1 MTNST
6 SLEWRESKITL
17 ANNDSRTIE
26 GLAVPYERETKLAP
40 GYYETIAAD
49 AYQPDGGVGQVKLL
63 WRHGEVIGVGIAT
76 SGHDGVTIR
85 ARLSQTSAGD
95 DAYQLV
101 KDCAVDSL
109 SIGFIPLEYEETWDY
124 DDNLHVRQKLIDIKE
139 VSLVPWPAYDEAKVT
154 KVREHNQNQREET
167 SKMDNDML
175 EAEVMR
181 LRTSVN
187 ELRTTMAAPHAAAPS
202 VERRCAAEIVK
213 ALAAGDSQ
221 TLEDVNAIQARA
233 WSGTTSAADP
243 VATGPHWVADLTR
256 IYDQP
261 DALKPLFAVGDL
273 PSEGM
278 RVDHTYL
285 KTNSVTVNKQQT
297 EGDDLVLGK
306 VELQS
311 ASTPVGTYGGY
322 TSLSRQTIERASVNI
337 LQRHLEAMAVA
348 AGAASR
354 KALAAAWNKGLKDQ
368 ETSALV
374 STKAATALTWAD
386 LSALVVDAAA
396 YFAAQNLPLDG
407 LVVNKATFKALA
419 ALTAG
424 DRPLLAVGSDGSNT
438 AGGMN
443 LVGIS
448 GDLAGLKIVCDL
460 NAEATNVATVQ
471 KCVGGFYTRDAI
483 RIYESGLV
491 QLQATQVIN
500 LADNYSIYRY
510 AAYANEIQSG
520 VLPLKLG

>member
-1 MTNST
+1 MKN
-6 SLEWRESKITL
+6 LEWRESKIAL
-17 ANNDSRTIE
+17 ASDDSRTIE
-26 GLAVPYERETKLAP
+26 GLAVPYERETKLGT
-40 GYYETIAAD
+40 GYYETIARD
-49 AYQPDGGVGQVKLL
+49 AYRPDGGVGQVKLL
-63 WRHGEVIGVGIAT
+63 WRHGEVIGVGTAT
-76 SGHDGVTIR
+76 SDHDGVTIH

-109 SIGFIPLEYEETWDY
+109 SIGFIPLEYEETWDD

-154 KVREHNQNQREET
+154 KVREKTQREET
-167 SKMDNDML
+167 SKMDNETL
-175 EAEVMR
+175 QNELLR
-181 LRTSVN
+181 LRISVN
-187 ELRTTMAAPHAAAPS
+187 ELRTTVAAPQAAPT
-202 VERRCAAEIVK
+202 VDRRSAAEIIK
-213 ALAAGDSQ
+213 ALVAGDSQ

-243 VATGPHWVADLTR
+243 IATGPHWVADLTR

-285 KTNSVTVNKQQT
+285 KTNSVTVNKQSA
-297 EGDDLVLGK
+297 EGDDLTLGK

-322 TSLSRQTIERASVNI
+322 TSLSRQTIERASVNV

-354 KALAAAWNKGLKDQ
+354 KALAAAWNRGLKDQ
-368 ETSALV
+368 ESASLV

-396 YFAAQNLPLDG
+396 YFAKQNLPLDG
-407 LVVNKATFKALA
+407 LVVNMPTFKALA

-438 AGGMN
+438 AGGLN

-483 RIYESGLV
+483 RVYESQLV

-500 LADNYSIYRY
+500 LTDNYSVYRY
-510 AAYANEIQSG
+510 AAYANENQGG

>member
-6 SLEWRESKITL
+6 SLEWRESKISL
-17 ANNDSRTIE
+17 ASDDSRTIE
-26 GLAVPYERETKLAP
+26 GLAVPYERETKLGS
-40 GYYETIAAD
+40 GYYETIARD
-49 AYQPDGGVGQVKLL
+49 AYQPDGGVGHVKLL
-63 WRHGEVIGVGIAT
+63 WRHGEVIGVGTAT
-76 SGHDGVTIR
+76 SGPDGVTIH

-109 SIGFIPLEYEETWDY
+109 SIGFIPLEYEETWDD

-154 KVREHNQNQREET
+154 KVREKTQREET
-167 SKMDNDML
+167 SKMDNDTL
-175 EAEVMR
+175 QNELLR
-181 LRTSVN
+181 LRISVN
-187 ELRTTMAAPHAAAPS
+187 ELRTTVAAPQAAPS
-202 VERRCAAEIVK
+202 VDRRSAAEIVK
-213 ALAAGDSQ
+213 ALVAGDSQ
-221 TLEDVNAIQARA
+221 TLEDVNSIQARA

-285 KTNSVTVNKQQT
+285 KTNSVTVNKQAS
-297 EGDDLVLGK
+297 EGDDLTLGK

-354 KALAAAWNKGLKDQ
+354 KALAAAWAKGLKDQ
-368 ETSALV
+368 EAAGLV

-396 YFAAQNLPLDG
+396 YFAKQNLPLDG
-407 LVVNKATFKALA
+407 LVVNQPTFKALA

-424 DRPLLAVGSDGSNT
+424 DRPLLAVGNDGSNT
-438 AGGMN
+438 AGAMN

-460 NAEATNVATVQ
+460 NAEATNVANIQ
-471 KCVGGFYTRDAI
+471 KCVGGFYSRDAI

-500 LADNYSIYRY
+500 LTDNYSVYRY
-510 AAYANEIQSG
+510 AAYANEIQGG

>member
-1 MTNST
+1 MNNI
-6 SLEWRESKITL
+6 EWREYKIAL
-17 ANNDSRTIE
+17 ASDDSRTLE
-26 GLAVPYERETKLAP
+26 GLAVPYERETKLGP
-40 GYYETIAAD
+40 GYYETIALD
-49 AYQPDGGVGQVKLL
+49 AYQPDGGVGHIKLL
-63 WRHGEVIGVGIAT
+63 WRHDEVIGAGTAV
-76 SGHDGVTIR
+76 SSPDGVPIQ
-85 ARLSQTSAGD
+85 ARISQTSAGD
-95 DAYQLV
+95 DAYQLL
-101 KDCAVDSL
+101 KDGVVDSL
-109 SIGFIPLEYEETWDY
+109 SIGFISLEYEETWD
-124 DDNLHVRQKLIDIKE
+124 DDQNLHVRQKKIDIKE
-139 VSLVPWPAYDEAKVT
+139 VSLVPWPAYDDAKVT
-154 KVREHNQNQREET
+154 KVREKTQREET
-167 SKMDNDML
+167 SKMDTSTL
-175 EAEVMR
+175 ETEVMR
-181 LRTSVN
+181 LRNSLD
-187 ELRTTMAAPHAAAPS
+187 ELRTTVAAPHAAPH

-213 ALAAGDSQ
+213 ALVAGDDK
-221 TLEDVNAIQARA
+221 TLEDVNGIQARA

-243 VATGPHWVADLTR
+243 IATGPHWVADLTR

-273 PSEGM
+273 PAEGM

-285 KTNSVTVNKQQT
+285 KTNSVTVNKQAA
-297 EGDDLVLGK
+297 EGDDLTLGK

-311 ASTPVGTYGGY
+311 ASTSVGTYGGY

-354 KALAAAWNKGLKDQ
+354 KALAAAWAKGLKDQ
-368 ETSALV
+368 EAAALV

-407 LVVNKATFKALA
+407 LVVNKATFKAMA

-424 DRPLLAVGSDGSNT
+424 DRPLLAVGGDGSNT
-438 AGGMN
+438 AGAVN

-448 GDLAGLKIVCDL
+448 GDLAGLKITCDL
-460 NAEATNVATVQ
+460 NAEATNVGNVQ
-471 KCVGGFYTRDAI
+471 KCVGGFFSRDAI

-500 LADNYSIYRY
+500 LTDNYSVYRY
-510 AAYANEIQSG
+510 AAYANEIQGG

>member
-1 MTNST
+1 MKNTP
-6 SLEWRESKITL
+6 SLEWRESKISL
-17 ANNDSRTIE
+17 ASDDSRTFE
-26 GLAVPYERETKLAP
+26 GLAVPYERETELGS

-49 AYQPDGGVGQVKLL
+49 AYQPDGGVGHVKLL
-63 WRHGEVIGVGIAT
+63 WRHGEVIGVGTAT
-76 SGHDGVTIR
+76 SGPDGVTIH

-109 SIGFIPLEYEETWDY
+109 SIGFIPLEYEETWDD

-154 KVREHNQNQREET
+154 KVREKTQREET
-167 SKMDNDML
+167 SKMDNDTL
-175 EAEVMR
+175 QNELLR
-181 LRTSVN
+181 LRISVN
-187 ELRTTMAAPHAAAPS
+187 ELRTTVAAPQAAPS
-202 VERRCAAEIVK
+202 VDRRSAAEIVK
-213 ALAAGDSQ
+213 ALVTGDSQ
-221 TLEDVNAIQARA
+221 TLEDVNAVQARA

-243 VATGPHWVADLTR
+243 IATGPHWVADLTR

-273 PSEGM
+273 PAEGM

-285 KTNSVTVNKQQT
+285 KANSVTVNKQQT
-297 EGDDLVLGK
+297 EGDDLTLGK

-396 YFAAQNLPLDG
+396 YFARQNLPLDG
-407 LVVNKATFKALA
+407 LVVNQPTFKALA

-424 DRPLLAVGSDGSNT
+424 DRPLLAVGGDGSNT
-438 AGGMN
+438 AGN
-443 LVGIS
+443 VSLVGIS
-448 GDLAGLKIVCDL
+448 GNLAGLKIVCDL

-500 LADNYSIYRY
+500 LTDNYSVYRY
-510 AAYANEIQSG
+510 AAYANEIQGG

>member
-1 MTNST
+1 MNNT
-6 SLEWRESKITL
+6 SLEWREYKIAL
-17 ANNDSRTIE
+17 AENEARTIE
-26 GLAVPYERETKLAP
+26 GLAVPYERETKLGP
-40 GYYETIAAD
+40 GYYETIALD
-49 AYQPDGGVGQVKLL
+49 AYQPAGGVGQIKLL
-63 WRHGEVIGVGIAT
+63 WRHDEVIGAGTAT
-76 SGHDGVTIR
+76 SGHDGVPIQ
-85 ARLSQTSAGD
+85 ARISQTSAGD
-95 DAYQLV
+95 DAYQLL
-101 KDCAVDSL
+101 KDGVVDSL
-109 SIGFIPLEYEETWDY
+109 SIGFIPLEYEETWD
-124 DDNLHVRQKLIDIKE
+124 DDGSLHVRQKLIDVKE
-139 VSLVPWPAYDEAKVT
+139 VSLVPWPAYDDAKVT
-154 KVREHNQNQREET
+154 KVREKTQREET
-167 SKMDNDML
+167 SKMDTSTL
-175 EAEVMR
+175 ETEVMR
-181 LRTSVN
+181 LRNSLD
-187 ELRTTMAAPHAAAPS
+187 ELRTTVAAPHAAPH

-213 ALAAGDSQ
+213 ALVSGDSQ
-221 TLEDVNAIQARA
+221 TLEDVNRIQARA

-243 VATGPHWVADLTR
+243 IATGPHWVNDLTR

-273 PSEGM
+273 PAEGM

-285 KTNSVTVNKQQT
+285 KTNSVTVNKQQS

-354 KALAAAWNKGLKDQ
+354 KALAGAWAKGLKDQ
-368 ETSALV
+368 ETAALA

-424 DRPLLAVGSDGSNT
+424 DRPLLAVGNDGSNT
-438 AGGMN
+438 AGAVS

-460 NAEATNVATVQ
+460 NAETTNVGTVQ

-483 RIYESGLV
+483 RIYESQLV

-500 LADNYSIYRY
+500 LTDNYSVYRY
-510 AAYANEIQSG
+510 AAYANEIQG
-520 VLPLKLG
+520 GILPLKLG

>member
-1 MTNST
+1 MKNDAI
-6 SLEWRESKITL
+6 EWREYKISL
-17 ANNDSRTIE
+17 AENEARTIE

-40 GYYETIAAD
+40 GYYETIARD
-49 AYQPDGGVGQVKLL
+49 AYQPDGGVGQIKLL
-63 WRHGEVIGVGIAT
+63 WRHGEVIGAGTAT
-76 SGHDGVTIR
+76 SGHDGVPIQ
-85 ARLSQTSAGD
+85 ARISQTSAGD
-95 DAYQLV
+95 DAYQLL
-101 KDCAVDSL
+101 KDGVVDSL
-109 SIGFIPLEYEETWDY
+109 SIGFIPLEYEETWD
-124 DDNLHVRQKLIDIKE
+124 DDQNLHVRQKKIDIKE
-139 VSLVPWPAYDEAKVT
+139 VSLVPWPAYDDAKVT
-154 KVREHNQNQREET
+154 KVREHNQREEV
-167 SKMDNDML
+167 SAMDNDTL
-175 EAEVMR
+175 ENELAR
-181 LRTSVN
+181 LRNSVN
-187 ELRTTMAAPHAAAPS
+187 ELRTTVAAPQAAPA

-213 ALAAGDSQ
+213 ALVAGDSQ
-221 TLEDVNAIQARA
+221 TLEDVNSIQARA

-243 VATGPHWVADLTR
+243 IATGPHWVNDLTR

-273 PSEGM
+273 PAEGM

-285 KTNSVTVNKQQT
+285 KTNSVTVNKQT
-297 EGDDLVLGK
+297 AEGDDLTLGK

-368 ETSALV
+368 ETAALA
-374 STKAATALTWAD
+374 SPRTADTLTWGSLA
-386 LSALVVDAAA
+386 ALIVDAAA

-407 LVVNKATFKALA
+407 LVVNKPTFKALA

-424 DRPLLAVGSDGSNT
+424 DRPLLAVGNDGSNT
-438 AGGMN
+438 AGKVN

-460 NAEATNVATVQ
+460 NAEATNVANIQ
-471 KCVGGFYTRDAI
+471 KCVGGFYSRDAI

-500 LADNYSIYRY
+500 LTDNYSVYRY
-510 AAYANEIQSG
+510 AAYANEIQGG

>member
-1 MTNST
+1 MKNTT
-6 SLEWRESKITL
+6 SLEWRESKIAL
-17 ANNDSRTIE
+17 ASDDSRTIE
-26 GLAVPYERETKLAP
+26 GLAVPYERETKLGS
-40 GYYETIAAD
+40 GYYETIARD

-63 WRHGEVIGVGIAT
+63 WRHGEVIGIGTAT
-76 SGHDGVTIR
+76 SGPDGVTIH

-109 SIGFIPLEYEETWDY
+109 SIGFIPLEYEETWDD

-139 VSLVPWPAYDEAKVT
+139 VSLVPWPAYDDAKVT
-154 KVREHNQNQREET
+154 KVREKTQREET
-167 SKMDNDML
+167 SKMDNDTL
-175 EAEVMR
+175 QNELLR
-181 LRTSVN
+181 LRISVN
-187 ELRTTMAAPHAAAPS
+187 ELRTTVAAPQAAPS
-202 VERRCAAEIVK
+202 VDRRSAAEIVK
-213 ALAAGDSQ
+213 ALVAGDSQ
-221 TLEDVNAIQARA
+221 TLEDVNAVQARA

-243 VATGPHWVADLTR
+243 IATGPHWVNDLTR

-261 DALKPLFAVGDL
+261 DALKSLFAVGDL
-273 PSEGM
+273 PAEGM

-285 KTNSVTVNKQQT
+285 KTNSVTVNKQAS
-297 EGDDLVLGK
+297 EGDDLTLGK

-368 ETSALV
+368 ENASLV
-374 STKAATALTWAD
+374 STKAASALTWDD

-396 YFAAQNLPLDG
+396 YFAKQNLPLDG
-407 LVVNKATFKALA
+407 LVVNQPTFKALA

-424 DRPLLAVGSDGSNT
+424 DRPLLAVGNDGSNT
-438 AGGMN
+438 AGNIN

-448 GDLAGLKIVCDL
+448 GDLAGLKIICDL
-460 NAEATNVATVQ
+460 NAEATNVANIQ
-471 KCVGGFYTRDAI
+471 KCVGGFFSRDAI

-500 LADNYSIYRY
+500 LTDNYSVYRY
-510 AAYANEIQSG
+510 AAYANEIQGG

>member
-1 MTNST
+1 MKNTP
-6 SLEWRESKITL
+6 SLEWRESKIAL
-17 ANNDSRTIE
+17 ASDDSRTIE
-26 GLAVPYERETKLAP
+26 GLAVPYERETKVGS

-49 AYQPDGGVGQVKLL
+49 AYQPDGGVGHVKLL
-63 WRHGEVIGVGIAT
+63 WRHGEVIGVGTAK
-76 SGHDGVTIR
+76 SGPDGVTIH

-109 SIGFIPLEYEETWDY
+109 SIGFIPLEYEETWDD

-154 KVREHNQNQREET
+154 KVREKTQREET
-167 SKMDNDML
+167 SKMDNDTL
-175 EAEVMR
+175 QNELLR
-181 LRTSVN
+181 LRISVN
-187 ELRTTMAAPHAAAPS
+187 ELRTTVAAPQAAPS
-202 VERRCAAEIVK
+202 VDRRSAAEIVK
-213 ALAAGDSQ
+213 ALVAGDSQ
-221 TLEDVNAIQARA
+221 TLEDVNSIQARA

-285 KTNSVTVNKQQT
+285 KTNSVTVNKQAS
-297 EGDDLVLGK
+297 EGDDLTLGK

-354 KALAAAWNKGLKDQ
+354 KALAAAWAKGLKDQ
-368 ETSALV
+368 EAAGLV

-396 YFAAQNLPLDG
+396 YFAKQNLPLDG
-407 LVVNKATFKALA
+407 LVVNQPTFKALA

-424 DRPLLAVGSDGSNT
+424 DRPLLAVGNDGSNT
-438 AGGMN
+438 AGN
-443 LVGIS
+443 VSLVGIS
-448 GDLAGLKIVCDL
+448 GNLAGLKIICDL
-460 NAEATNVATVQ
+460 NAEATNVANIQ
-471 KCVGGFYTRDAI
+471 KCVGGFYSRDAI

-500 LADNYSIYRY
+500 LTDNYSVYRY
-510 AAYANEIQSG
+510 AAYANEIQG
-520 VLPLKLG
+520 GILPLKLG

>member
-1 MTNST
+1 MKNNGNG
-6 SLEWRESKITL
+6 LEWRESKISL
-17 ANNDSRTIE
+17 AENETRTIE

-63 WRHGEVIGVGIAT
+63 WRHGEVIGVGTAT
-76 SGHDGVTIR
+76 SGPDGVTIH

-109 SIGFIPLEYEETWDY
+109 SIGFIPLEYEETWD
-124 DDNLHVRQKLIDIKE
+124 DDGNLHVRQKLIDIKE

-154 KVREHNQNQREET
+154 KVRERNQREET
-167 SKMDNDML
+167 NKMDNDTL
-175 EAEVMR
+175 ENELAR
-181 LRTSVN
+181 LRNSVN
-187 ELRTTMAAPHAAAPS
+187 ELRTTVAAPQAAPT
-202 VERRCAAEIVK
+202 VDRRCAAEIVK

-221 TLEDVNAIQARA
+221 TLEDVNEIQARA

-243 VATGPHWVADLTR
+243 IATGPHWVADLTR

-261 DALKPLFAVGDL
+261 DALKSLFAVGDL
-273 PSEGM
+273 PAEGM

-285 KTNSVTVNKQQT
+285 KTNSVTVNKQSS

-354 KALAAAWNKGLKDQ
+354 KALAAAWAKGLKDQ
-368 ETSALV
+368 ETAALA

-424 DRPLLAVGSDGSNT
+424 DRPLLAVGNDGSNT
-438 AGGMN
+438 AGAVS

-460 NAEATNVATVQ
+460 NAETTNVGTVQ

-483 RIYESGLV
+483 RIYESQLV

-500 LADNYSIYRY
+500 LTDNYSVYRY
-510 AAYANEIQSG
+510 AAYANEIQG
-520 VLPLKLG
+520 GILPLKLG

>member
-1 MTNST
+1 MKNTT
-6 SLEWRESKITL
+6 SLEWRESKIAL
-17 ANNDSRTIE
+17 ASDDSRTIE
-26 GLAVPYERETKLAP
+26 GLAVPYERETKLGS
-40 GYYETIAAD
+40 GYYETIARD
-49 AYQPDGGVGQVKLL
+49 AYQPDGGVGNVKLL
-63 WRHGEVIGVGIAT
+63 WRHGEVIGAGTAT
-76 SGHDGVTIR
+76 SGPDGVTIH

-109 SIGFIPLEYEETWDY
+109 SIGFIPLEYEETWD
-124 DDNLHVRQKLIDIKE
+124 DDQNLHVRQKRIDIKE

-154 KVREHNQNQREET
+154 KVREKTQREET
-167 SKMDNDML
+167 SKMDNDTL
-175 EAEVMR
+175 QNELLR
-181 LRTSVN
+181 LRISVN
-187 ELRTTMAAPHAAAPS
+187 ELRTTVAAPQAAPS
-202 VERRCAAEIVK
+202 VDRRSAAEIVK
-213 ALAAGDSQ
+213 ALVAGDSQ
-221 TLEDVNAIQARA
+221 TLEDVNSLQARA

-273 PSEGM
+273 PAEGM

-285 KTNSVTVNKQQT
+285 KTNSVTVNKQSA
-297 EGDDLVLGK
+297 EGDDLTLGK

-322 TSLSRQTIERASVNI
+322 TSLSRQTIERASVNV

-368 ETSALV
+368 ETSAMA
-374 STKAATALTWAD
+374 SPRAADALTWG
-386 LSALVVDAAA
+386 SLVPLIVDAAA
-396 YFAAQNLPLDG
+396 YFATQNLPLDG
-407 LVVNKATFKALA
+407 LVVNKPTFKALA

-438 AGGMN
+438 AGNIN

-448 GDLAGLKIVCDL
+448 GDLAGLKIICDL
-460 NAEATNVATVQ
+460 NAEATNVANIQ
-471 KCVGGFYTRDAI
+471 KCVGGFFSRDAI

-500 LADNYSIYRY
+500 LTDNYSVYRY
-510 AAYANEIQSG
+510 AAYANEIQG
-520 VLPLKLG
+520 GILPLKLG

>member
-1 MTNST
+1 MKNNGNG
-6 SLEWRESKITL
+6 LEWRESKISL
-17 ANNDSRTIE
+17 AENEARTIE

-63 WRHGEVIGVGIAT
+63 WRHGEVIGVGTAT
-76 SGHDGVTIR
+76 SGPDGVTIH

-109 SIGFIPLEYEETWDY
+109 SIGFIPLEYEETWD
-124 DDNLHVRQKLIDIKE
+124 DDDSLHVRQKLIDIKE
-139 VSLVPWPAYDEAKVT
+139 VSLVPWPAYDDAKVT
-154 KVREHNQNQREET
+154 KVREQTKREET
-167 SKMDNDML
+167 SKMDNDTL

-202 VERRCAAEIVK
+202 ERRRAAEIVK
-213 ALAAGDSQ
+213 ALVAGDSQ

-243 VATGPHWVADLTR
+243 IATGPHWVADLTR

-368 ETSALV
+368 ENASLV
-374 STKAATALTWAD
+374 STKAASALTWAD

-396 YFAAQNLPLDG
+396 YFAKQNLPLDG
-407 LVVNKATFKALA
+407 LVVNQPTFKALA

-424 DRPLLAVGSDGSNT
+424 DRPLLAVGNDGSNT
-438 AGGMN
+438 AGAMN

-483 RIYESGLV
+483 RVYESQLV

-500 LADNYSIYRY
+500 LTDNYSVYRY
-510 AAYANEIQSG
+510 AAYANEIQGG

>member
-1 MTNST
+1 MKNAT
-6 SLEWRESKITL
+6 SLEWREYKIALAENETRTL
-17 ANNDSRTIE
+17 E

-40 GYYETIAAD
+40 GYYETIARD
-49 AYQPDGGVGQVKLL
+49 AYQPDGGVGSIKLL
-63 WRHGEVIGVGIAT
+63 WRHGEVIGAGTAV
-76 SGHDGVTIR
+76 SGPDGVPIQ
-85 ARLSQTSAGD
+85 ARISQTSAGD
-95 DAYQLV
+95 DAYQLL
-101 KDCAVDSL
+101 KDGVVDSL
-109 SIGFIPLEYEETWDY
+109 SIGFIPLEYEETWD
-124 DDNLHVRQKLIDIKE
+124 DDQNLHVRQKKIDIKE
-139 VSLVPWPAYDEAKVT
+139 VSLVPWPAYDDAKVT
-154 KVREHNQNQREET
+154 KVREHKQNQREET
-167 SKMDNDML
+167 SKMDTGTL
-175 EAEVMR
+175 ETEVMR
-181 LRTSVN
+181 LRNSLD
-187 ELRTTMAAPHAAAPS
+187 ELRTTMAAPQAAPT

-213 ALAAGDSQ
+213 ALVSGDSQ

-261 DALKPLFAVGDL
+261 DALKSLFAVGDL

-285 KTNSVTVNKQQT
+285 KTNSVTVNKQAS
-297 EGDDLVLGK
+297 EGDDLTLGK

-354 KALAAAWNKGLKDQ
+354 KALAAAWAKGLKDQ
-368 ETSALV
+368 EAAGLV
-374 STKAATALTWAD
+374 STKATTALTWAD

-396 YFAAQNLPLDG
+396 YFAKQNLPLDG
-407 LVVNKATFKALA
+407 LVVNQPTFKALA

-424 DRPLLAVGSDGSNT
+424 DRPLLAVGNDGSNT
-438 AGGMN
+438 AGN
-443 LVGIS
+443 VSLVGIS
-448 GDLAGLKIVCDL
+448 GNLAGLKIVCDL
-460 NAEATNVATVQ
+460 NAEATNVANIQ
-471 KCVGGFYTRDAI
+471 KCVGGFYSRDAI

-500 LADNYSIYRY
+500 LTDNYSVYRY
-510 AAYANEIQSG
+510 AAYANEIQG
-520 VLPLKLG
+520 GILPLKLG

>member
-1 MTNST
+1 MKNTP
-6 SLEWRESKITL
+6 SLEWRESKIAL
-17 ANNDSRTIE
+17 ASDDSRTIE

-49 AYQPDGGVGQVKLL
+49 AYQPNGGVGQIKLL
-63 WRHGEVIGVGIAT
+63 WRHGEVIGVGTAT
-76 SGHDGVTIR
+76 SGPDGVTIH

-109 SIGFIPLEYEETWDY
+109 SIGFIPLEYEETWDD

-139 VSLVPWPAYDEAKVT
+139 VSLVPWPAYDDAKVT
-154 KVREHNQNQREET
+154 KVREKTQREET
-167 SKMDNDML
+167 SKMDTSTL
-175 EAEVMR
+175 ETEVMR
-181 LRTSVN
+181 LRNSLN
-187 ELRTTMAAPHAAAPS
+187 ELRTTMAAPQAAPH

-213 ALAAGDSQ
+213 ALVSGDSQ

-243 VATGPHWVADLTR
+243 VATGPHWVNDLTR

-285 KTNSVTVNKQQT
+285 KTNSVTVNKQSA
-297 EGDDLVLGK
+297 EGDDLTLGK

-368 ETSALV
+368 ETSAMA
-374 STKAATALTWAD
+374 SPRAADALTWG
-386 LSALVVDAAA
+386 SLVPLIVDAAA
-396 YFAAQNLPLDG
+396 YFATQNLPLDG
-407 LVVNKATFKALA
+407 LVVNKPTFKALA

-438 AGGMN
+438 AGNIN

-448 GDLAGLKIVCDL
+448 GDLAGLKIICDL
-460 NAEATNVATVQ
+460 NAEATNVANIQ
-471 KCVGGFYTRDAI
+471 KCVGGFFSRDAI

-500 LADNYSIYRY
+500 LTDNYSVYRY
-510 AAYANEIQSG
+510 AAYANEIQGG

>member
-63 WRHGEVIGVGIAT
+63 WRHGEVIGVGTAT
-76 SGHDGVTIR
+76 SGPDGVTIH

-109 SIGFIPLEYEETWDY
+109 SIGFIPLEYEETWD
-124 DDNLHVRQKLIDIKE
+124 DDQNLHVRQKLIDIKE
-139 VSLVPWPAYDEAKVT
+139 VSLVPWPAYDDAKVT
-154 KVREHNQNQREET
+154 KVREHNQEREEAN
-167 SKMDNDML
+167 KMDTSTL
-175 EAEVMR
+175 ETEVMR
-181 LRTSVN
+181 LRNSLD
-187 ELRTTMAAPHAAAPS
+187 ELRTTVAAPHAAPH

-213 ALAAGDSQ
+213 ALVAGDDK
-221 TLEDVNAIQARA
+221 TLEDVNGIQARA

-243 VATGPHWVADLTR
+243 IATGPHWVADLTR

-273 PSEGM
+273 PAEGM

-285 KTNSVTVNKQQT
+285 KTNSVTVNKQAA
-297 EGDDLVLGK
+297 EGDDLTLGK

-368 ETSALV
+368 ENASLV

-438 AGGMN
+438 AGAVN

-460 NAEATNVATVQ
+460 NAESVNVGNVQ

-483 RIYESGLV
+483 RVYESQLV

-500 LADNYSIYRY
+500 LTDNYGVYRY
-510 AAYANEIQSG
+510 AAYANEIQGG

>member
-1 MTNST
+1 MKNNGNG
-6 SLEWRESKITL
+6 LEWRESKISL
-17 ANNDSRTIE
+17 AENEARTIE
-26 GLAVPYERETKLAP
+26 GLAVPYERETKLGS
-40 GYYETIAAD
+40 GYYEIIAAD

-63 WRHGEVIGVGIAT
+63 WRHGEVIGVGTAT
-76 SGHDGVTIR
+76 SGPDGVTIH
-85 ARLSQTSAGD
+85 ARLSRTSAGD

-109 SIGFIPLEYEETWDY
+109 SIGFIPLEYEETWDD

-139 VSLVPWPAYDEAKVT
+139 VSLVPWPAYDDAKVT
-154 KVREHNQNQREET
+154 KVREKTQREET
-167 SKMDNDML
+167 SKMDNDTL

-187 ELRTTMAAPHAAAPS
+187 ELRTTMAAPHAAPH

-213 ALAAGDSQ
+213 ALVAGDSQ

-243 VATGPHWVADLTR
+243 IATGPYWVNDLTR

-285 KTNSVTVNKQQT
+285 KTNSVTVNKQSA
-297 EGDDLVLGK
+297 EGDDLTLGK

-322 TSLSRQTIERASVNI
+322 TSLSRQTIERASVSI

-368 ETSALV
+368 EAASLV
-374 STKAATALTWAD
+374 STKAASALTWAD

-396 YFAAQNLPLDG
+396 YFAAQNSPLDG

-500 LADNYSIYRY
+500 LTDNYSIYRY
-510 AAYANEIQSG
+510 AAYANEIQG
-520 VLPLKLG
+520 GILPLKLG

>member
-63 WRHGEVIGVGIAT
+63 WRHGEVIGVGTAT
-76 SGHDGVTIR
+76 SGPDGVTIH

-109 SIGFIPLEYEETWDY
+109 SIGFIPLEYEETWDD

-167 SKMDNDML
+167 SKMDNYTL

-187 ELRTTMAAPHAAAPS
+187 ELRTTMAAPQAAPH

-213 ALAAGDSQ
+213 ALVAGDSQ

-243 VATGPHWVADLTR
+243 VATGPHWVNDLTR

-273 PSEGM
+273 PAEGM

-285 KTNSVTVNKQQT
+285 KTNSITVNKQSA
-297 EGDDLVLGK
+297 EGDDLTLGK

-322 TSLSRQTIERASVNI
+322 TSLSRQTIERASVNV

-368 ETSALV
+368 ETSAMA
-374 STKAATALTWAD
+374 SPRAADALTWG
-386 LSALVVDAAA
+386 SLVPLIVDAAA
-396 YFAAQNLPLDG
+396 YFATQNLPLDG
-407 LVVNKATFKALA
+407 LVVNKPTFKALA

-438 AGGMN
+438 AGNIN

-448 GDLAGLKIVCDL
+448 GDLAGLKIICDL
-460 NAEATNVATVQ
+460 NAEATNVANIQ
-471 KCVGGFYTRDAI
+471 KCVGGFFSRDAI

-500 LADNYSIYRY
+500 LTDNYSVYRY
-510 AAYANEIQSG
+510 AAYANEIQG
-520 VLPLKLG
+520 GILPLKLG

>member
-1 MTNST
+1 MKNNP
-6 SLEWRESKITL
+6 SLEWRESKIAL
-17 ANNDSRTIE
+17 ASNDSRTFE
-26 GLAVPYERETKLAP
+26 GLAVPYERETKLGS

-49 AYQPDGGVGQVKLL
+49 AYQPDGGVGQIKLL

-76 SGHDGVTIR
+76 SGPDGVTIR
-85 ARLSQTSAGD
+85 ARLSRTSAGD

-109 SIGFIPLEYEETWDY
+109 SIGFIPLEYEETWDN
-124 DDNLHVRQKLIDIKE
+124 DNNLHVRQKRIDIKE
-139 VSLVPWPAYDEAKVT
+139 VSLVPWPAYDDAKVT
-154 KVREHNQNQREET
+154 KVREQTQKKEANNV
-167 SKMDNDML
+167 DNDTL
-175 EAEVMR
+175 ENELAR
-181 LRTSVN
+181 LRNSVN
-187 ELRTTMAAPHAAAPS
+187 ELRTTMAAPQAAPH

-213 ALAAGDSQ
+213 ALVAGDSK
-221 TLEDVNAIQARA
+221 TLEDVNQIQARA

-243 VATGPHWVADLTR
+243 VATGPHWVNDLTR

-273 PSEGM
+273 PAEGM

-285 KTNSVTVNKQQT
+285 KTNSVTVNKQAS
-297 EGDDLVLGK
+297 EGDDLTLGK

-354 KALAAAWNKGLKDQ
+354 KALAAAWAKGLKDQ
-368 ETSALV
+368 EAASLV
-374 STKAATALTWAD
+374 STKVASALTWAD

-396 YFAAQNLPLDG
+396 YFAKQNLPLDG
-407 LVVNKATFKALA
+407 LVVNQPTFKALA

-424 DRPLLAVGSDGSNT
+424 DRPLLAVGNDGSNT

-460 NAEATNVATVQ
+460 NAEATNVANIQ
-471 KCVGGFYTRDAI
+471 KCIGGFYTRDAI
-483 RIYESGLV
+483 RVYESQLV

-500 LADNYSIYRY
+500 LTDNYSIYRY
-510 AAYANEIQSG
+510 GAYANEIQG
-520 VLPLKLG
+520 GILPLKLG

>member
-6 SLEWRESKITL
+6 SLEWRESKIGL
-17 ANNDSRTIE
+17 ASDDSRTVE

-40 GYYETIAAD
+40 GYYETIARD
-49 AYQPDGGVGQVKLL
+49 AYQPDGGVGSIKLL
-63 WRHGEVIGVGIAT
+63 WRHGEVIGAGTAT
-76 SGHDGVTIR
+76 SGPDGVPIQ
-85 ARLSQTSAGD
+85 ARISQTSAGD
-95 DAYQLV
+95 DAYQLL
-101 KDCAVDSL
+101 KDGVVDSL
-109 SIGFIPLEYEETWDY
+109 SIGFIPLEYEETWD
-124 DDNLHVRQKLIDIKE
+124 DDGNLHVLQKRIDIRE
-139 VSLVPWPAYDEAKVT
+139 VSLVPWPAYDDAKIT
-154 KVREHNQNQREET
+154 KVREHNQREEAN
-167 SKMDNDML
+167 KMDNDTL
-175 EAEVMR
+175 ENELAR

-187 ELRTTMAAPHAAAPS
+187 ELRTIVAAPQAAPT
-202 VERRCAAEIVK
+202 VDRRCAAEIVK
-213 ALAAGDSQ
+213 ALVAGDGK
-221 TLEDVNAIQARA
+221 TLEDVNGIQARA
-233 WSGTTSAADP
+233 WTGTTTAADP
-243 VATGPHWVADLTR
+243 VATAPKWVADLTR

-273 PSEGM
+273 PAEGM

-285 KTNSVTVNKQQT
+285 KLNSITVNKQVN

-322 TSLSRQTIERASVNI
+322 TSLSRQTIERASINV
-337 LQRHLEAMAVA
+337 LQRHLEAMAVG

-368 ETSALV
+368 EAASLV
-374 STKAATALTWAD
+374 STKAAAALTWAD

-396 YFAAQNLPLDG
+396 YFARQNLPLDG
-407 LVVNKATFKALA
+407 LVLNMPAFKALA
-419 ALTAG
+419 AITAG
-424 DRPLLAVGSDGSNT
+424 DRPLLAVGKDGSNT
-438 AGGMN
+438 AGNMS

-460 NAEATNVATVQ
+460 NAEVTNVANIQ
-471 KCVGGFYTRDAI
+471 KCVGGFYSRDAI

-491 QLQATQVIN
+491 QLQETRAIN
-500 LADNYSIYRY
+500 LTDNYSVYRY
-510 AAYANEIQSG
+510 GAYANEIQGG

>member
-1 MTNST
+1 
-6 SLEWRESKITL
+6 
-17 ANNDSRTIE
+17 
-26 GLAVPYERETKLAP
+26 
-40 GYYETIAAD
+40 
-49 AYQPDGGVGQVKLL
+49 
-63 WRHGEVIGVGIAT
+63 
-76 SGHDGVTIR
+76 
-85 ARLSQTSAGD
+85 
-95 DAYQLV
+95 
-101 KDCAVDSL
+101 
-109 SIGFIPLEYEETWDY
+109 
-124 DDNLHVRQKLIDIKE
+124 
-139 VSLVPWPAYDEAKVT
+139 
-154 KVREHNQNQREET
+154 
-167 SKMDNDML
+167 MDNDTL

-187 ELRTTMAAPHAAAPS
+187 ELRTTLAAPHAAAPS

-213 ALAAGDSQ
+213 ALVAGDSQ
-221 TLEDVNAIQARA
+221 TLEDVNSIQARA

-243 VATGPHWVADLTR
+243 IATGSHWVADLTR

-285 KTNSVTVNKQQT
+285 KTNSVTVNKQSA
-297 EGDDLVLGK
+297 EGDDLTLGK

-354 KALAAAWNKGLKDQ
+354 KALAAAWAKGLKDQ
-368 ETSALV
+368 EAASLV
-374 STKAATALTWAD
+374 STKAASALTWAD

-396 YFAAQNLPLDG
+396 YFAKQNLPLDG
-407 LVVNKATFKALA
+407 LVVNQPTFKALA

-438 AGGMN
+438 VGGMN

-500 LADNYSIYRY
+500 LTDNYSIYRY
-510 AAYANEIQSG
+510 AAYANEIQGG

>member
-1 MTNST
+1 MKNTP
-6 SLEWRESKITL
+6 SLEWREYKISL
-17 ANNDSRTIE
+17 AENEARTIE

-40 GYYETIAAD
+40 GYYETIARD
-49 AYQPDGGVGQVKLL
+49 AYQPDGGVGSIKLL
-63 WRHGEVIGVGIAT
+63 WRHGEVIGAGTAV
-76 SGHDGVTIR
+76 SSPDGVPIQ
-85 ARLSQTSAGD
+85 ARISQTSAGD
-95 DAYQLV
+95 DAYQLL
-101 KDCAVDSL
+101 KDGVVDSL
-109 SIGFIPLEYEETWDY
+109 SIGFISLEYEETWD
-124 DDNLHVRQKLIDIKE
+124 DDQNLHVRQKKIDIKE
-139 VSLVPWPAYDEAKVT
+139 VSLVPWPAYDDAKVT
-154 KVREHNQNQREET
+154 KVREKTQREET
-167 SKMDNDML
+167 SKMDTSTL
-175 EAEVMR
+175 ETEVMR
-181 LRTSVN
+181 LRNSLD
-187 ELRTTMAAPHAAAPS
+187 EMRTTVAAPHAAPH

-213 ALAAGDSQ
+213 ALVAGDDK
-221 TLEDVNAIQARA
+221 TLEDVNGIQARA

-243 VATGPHWVADLTR
+243 IATGPHWVADLTR

-273 PSEGM
+273 PAEGM

-285 KTNSVTVNKQQT
+285 KTNSVTVNKQAA
-297 EGDDLVLGK
+297 EGDDLTLGK

-354 KALAAAWNKGLKDQ
+354 KALAAAWAKGLKDQ
-368 ETSALV
+368 EAAALV
-374 STKAATALTWAD
+374 STKAATALTWPD

-407 LVVNKATFKALA
+407 LVVNKATFKAMA

-424 DRPLLAVGSDGSNT
+424 DRPLLAVGDDGSNT

-448 GDLAGLKIVCDL
+448 GDLAGLKITCDL
-460 NAEATNVATVQ
+460 NAEATNVGNVQ
-471 KCVGGFYTRDAI
+471 KCVGGFFSRDAI

-500 LADNYSIYRY
+500 LTDNYSVYRY
-510 AAYANEIQSG
+510 GAYANEIQG
-520 VLPLKLG
+520 GILPLKLG

>member
-63 WRHGEVIGVGIAT
+63 WRHGEVIGVGTAT
-76 SGHDGVTIR
+76 SGPDGVTIH

-109 SIGFIPLEYEETWDY
+109 SIGFIPLEYEETWD

-167 SKMDNDML
+167 SKMDNDTL

-187 ELRTTMAAPHAAAPS
+187 ELRTTMAAPQAAPH

-213 ALAAGDSQ
+213 ALVAGDSQ

-243 VATGPHWVADLTR
+243 VATGPHWVNDLTR

-261 DALKPLFAVGDL
+261 DALRPLFAVGDL
-273 PSEGM
+273 PAEGM

-285 KTNSVTVNKQQT
+285 KTNSVTVNKQSA
-297 EGDDLVLGK
+297 EGDDLTLGK

-322 TSLSRQTIERASVNI
+322 TSLSRQAIERASVNV

-368 ETSALV
+368 ETSAMA
-374 STKAATALTWAD
+374 SPRAADALTWG
-386 LSALVVDAAA
+386 SLVPLIVDAAA
-396 YFAAQNLPLDG
+396 YFATQNLPLDG
-407 LVVNKATFKALA
+407 LVVNKPTFKALA

-438 AGGMN
+438 AGNIN

-448 GDLAGLKIVCDL
+448 GDLAGLKIICDL
-460 NAEATNVATVQ
+460 NAEATNVANIQ

-500 LADNYSIYRY
+500 LTDNYSVYRY
-510 AAYANEIQSG
+510 AAYANEIQGG

>member
-1 MTNST
+1 MKNNGNG
-6 SLEWRESKITL
+6 LEWRESKISL
-17 ANNDSRTIE
+17 AETEARTIE
-26 GLAVPYERETKLAP
+26 GLAVPYERETKLGS

-49 AYQPDGGVGQVKLL
+49 AYQPDGGVGQIKLL
-63 WRHGEVIGVGIAT
+63 WRHGEVIGVGNAT
-76 SGHDGVTIR
+76 SGPDGVTIH

-109 SIGFIPLEYEETWDY
+109 SIGFIPLEYEETWD
-124 DDNLHVRQKLIDIKE
+124 DDGNLHVRQKLIDIKE

-167 SKMDNDML
+167 NKMDNDTL
-175 EAEVMR
+175 ENDVMR
-181 LRTSVN
+181 LRYSLN
-187 ELRTTMAAPHAAAPS
+187 ELRTTMATPQAAPA
-202 VERRCAAEIVK
+202 VDRRSAAEIVK
-213 ALAAGDSQ
+213 ALVAGDAK
-221 TLEDVNAIQARA
+221 TLEDVNSIQARA

-243 VATGPHWVADLTR
+243 IATGPHWVNDLTR

-285 KTNSVTVNKQQT
+285 KTNSVTVNKQAA
-297 EGDDLVLGK
+297 EGDDLTLGK

-311 ASTPVGTYGGY
+311 ASTQVGTYGGY

-368 ETSALV
+368 ETAALA
-374 STKAATALTWAD
+374 SPRTADTLTWGS
-386 LSALVVDAAA
+386 LSALIVDAAA
-396 YFAAQNLPLDG
+396 YFASQNLPLDG
-407 LVVNKATFKALA
+407 LVVNKPTFKALA

-424 DRPLLAVGSDGSNT
+424 DRPLLAVGHDGSNT
-438 AGGMN
+438 AGAMN

-460 NAEATNVATVQ
+460 NAEATNVANIQ

-483 RIYESGLV
+483 RVYESQLV
-491 QLQATQVIN
+491 QLQATKVIN
-500 LADNYSIYRY
+500 LTDNYSVYRY
-510 AAYANEIQSG
+510 AVYANEIQGG

>member
-6 SLEWRESKITL
+6 SLEWRESKISL
-17 ANNDSRTIE
+17 ASDDSRTIE
-26 GLAVPYERETKLAP
+26 GLAVPYERETKLGS
-40 GYYETIAAD
+40 GYYETIARD
-49 AYQPDGGVGQVKLL
+49 AYQPAGGVGHVKLL
-63 WRHGEVIGVGIAT
+63 WRHGEVIGVGTAT
-76 SGHDGVTIR
+76 SGPDGVTIH

-109 SIGFIPLEYEETWDY
+109 SIGFIPLEYEETWDD

-154 KVREHNQNQREET
+154 KVREKTQQEKT
-167 SKMDNDML
+167 SKMDNDTL
-175 EAEVMR
+175 QNELLR
-181 LRTSVN
+181 LRISVN
-187 ELRTTMAAPHAAAPS
+187 ELRTTVAAPQAAPS
-202 VERRCAAEIVK
+202 VDRRSAAEIVK
-213 ALAAGDSQ
+213 ALVAGDSQ
-221 TLEDVNAIQARA
+221 TLEDVNSIQARA

-285 KTNSVTVNKQQT
+285 KTNSVTVNKQAS
-297 EGDDLVLGK
+297 EGDDLTLGK

-354 KALAAAWNKGLKDQ
+354 KAVAAAWNKGLKDQ

-460 NAEATNVATVQ
+460 NAESTNVATVQ

-500 LADNYSIYRY
+500 LTDNYSIYRY
-510 AAYANEIQSG
+510 ATYANEIQGG

>member
-1 MTNST
+1 MKN
-6 SLEWRESKITL
+6 LEWREYKIALAENDARTL
-17 ANNDSRTIE
+17 E

-40 GYYETIAAD
+40 GYYETIARD
-49 AYQPDGGVGQVKLL
+49 AYQPDGGVGSIKLL
-63 WRHGEVIGVGIAT
+63 WRHGEVIGAGTAT
-76 SGHDGVTIR
+76 SGHDGVPIQ
-85 ARLSQTSAGD
+85 AKISQTSAGD
-95 DAYQLV
+95 DAYQLL
-101 KDCAVDSL
+101 KDGVVDSL
-109 SIGFIPLEYEETWDY
+109 SIGFIPLEYEETWD
-124 DDNLHVRQKLIDIKE
+124 DDQNLHVRQKKIDIKE
-139 VSLVPWPAYDEAKVT
+139 VSLVPWPAYDDAKVT
-154 KVREHNQNQREET
+154 KVREKTKTKQREET
-167 SKMDNDML
+167 NKMDTTTL
-175 EAEVMR
+175 ENELVH
-181 LRTSVN
+181 LRSAVN
-187 ELRTTMAAPHAAAPS
+187 ELRTTVAAPQAAPT
-202 VERRCAAEIVK
+202 VDRRCAAEIVK
-213 ALAAGDSQ
+213 SLVAGDSH
-221 TLEDVNAIQARA
+221 TIEDVNAIQARA
-233 WSGTTSAADP
+233 WSGTTSVADP
-243 VATGPHWVADLTR
+243 VATGPHWVNDLTR

-273 PSEGM
+273 PAEGM

-285 KTNSVTVNKQQT
+285 KTNSVTVNKQVN
-297 EGDDLVLGK
+297 EGDDLTLGK

-368 ETSALV
+368 EAAALV
-374 STKAATALTWAD
+374 STKVANALTWAD

-407 LVVNKATFKALA
+407 LVVNKVTFKALA

-424 DRPLLAVGSDGSNT
+424 DRPLLAVGNDGSNT
-438 AGGMN
+438 AGGLN

-483 RIYESGLV
+483 RVYESQLV

-500 LADNYSIYRY
+500 LTDNYSVYRY
-510 AAYANEIQSG
+510 AAYANEIQGG

>member
-1 MTNST
+1 MKNDAI
-6 SLEWRESKITL
+6 EWREYKISL
-17 ANNDSRTIE
+17 AENEARTIE

-40 GYYETIAAD
+40 GYYETIAD
-49 AYQPDGGVGQVKLL
+49 GAYQPDGGVGQIKLL
-63 WRHGEVIGVGIAT
+63 WRHDEVIGAGTAT
-76 SGHDGVTIR
+76 SSAKGVPIQ
-85 ARLSQTSAGD
+85 ARISQTSAGD
-95 DAYQLV
+95 DAYQLL
-101 KDCAVDSL
+101 KDGVVDRL
-109 SIGFIPLEYEETWDY
+109 SIGFIPLEYEETWD
-124 DDNLHVRQKLIDIKE
+124 DDGNLHVRQKLIDIKE

-154 KVREHNQNQREET
+154 KVREHNQREEI
-167 SKMDNDML
+167 SKMDNDTL

-213 ALAAGDSQ
+213 ALVAGDSQ

-243 VATGPHWVADLTR
+243 IATGPHWVADLTR

-354 KALAAAWNKGLKDQ
+354 KALAAAWAKGLKDQ

-407 LVVNKATFKALA
+407 LVVNKTTFKALA

-500 LADNYSIYRY
+500 LTDNYSIYRY
-510 AAYANEIQSG
+510 AAYANEIQGG

>member
-1 MTNST
+1 MKNTP
-6 SLEWRESKITL
+6 SLEWRESKIAL
-17 ANNDSRTIE
+17 ASDDSRTIE
-26 GLAVPYERETKLAP
+26 GLAVPYERETKLGS

-49 AYQPDGGVGQVKLL
+49 AYQPDGGVGQIKLL
-63 WRHGEVIGVGIAT
+63 WRHGEVIGVGNAT
-76 SGHDGVTIR
+76 SGPDGVTIH

-109 SIGFIPLEYEETWDY
+109 SIGFIPLEYEETWD
-124 DDNLHVRQKLIDIKE
+124 DDGNLHVRQKLIDIKE

-167 SKMDNDML
+167 SKMDNDTL
-175 EAEVMR
+175 ENDVMR
-181 LRTSVN
+181 LRYSLN
-187 ELRTTMAAPHAAAPS
+187 ELRTTMATPQAAPI
-202 VERRCAAEIVK
+202 VDRRSAAEIVK
-213 ALAAGDSQ
+213 ALVAGDAK
-221 TLEDVNAIQARA
+221 TLEDVNSIQARA

-243 VATGPHWVADLTR
+243 IATGPHWVNDLTR

-273 PSEGM
+273 PAEGM
-278 RVDHTYL
+278 RIDHTYL
-285 KTNSVTVNKQQT
+285 KTNSVTVNKQSA
-297 EGDDLVLGK
+297 EGDDLTLGK

-354 KALAAAWNKGLKDQ
+354 KALAAAWAKGLKDQ
-368 ETSALV
+368 EAASLV
-374 STKAATALTWAD
+374 STKAPAALTWAD

-396 YFAAQNLPLDG
+396 YFAKQNLPLDG
-407 LVVNKATFKALA
+407 LVVNMPTFKALA

-424 DRPLLAVGSDGSNT
+424 ERPLLAVGGDGSNT
-438 AGGMN
+438 AGGLN

-460 NAEATNVATVQ
+460 NAEATNVANIQ
-471 KCVGGFYTRDAI
+471 KCIGGFYTRDAI
-483 RIYESGLV
+483 RVYESQLV

-500 LADNYSIYRY
+500 LTDNYGVYRY
-510 AAYANEIQSG
+510 GAYANEIQG
-520 VLPLKLG
+520 GILPLKLG

>member
-49 AYQPDGGVGQVKLL
+49 AYQPGGGVGQVKLL
-63 WRHGEVIGVGIAT
+63 WRHGEVIGVGTAT
-76 SGHDGVTIR
+76 SGPDGVTIH

-109 SIGFIPLEYEETWDY
+109 SIGFIPLEYEETWDD

-139 VSLVPWPAYDEAKVT
+139 VSLVPWPAYDDAKVT
-154 KVREHNQNQREET
+154 KVREHNQQREET
-167 SKMDNDML
+167 SKMGNDTL
-175 EAEVMR
+175 ETEVMR

-187 ELRTTMAAPHAAAPS
+187 ELRTTMAAPQAAPA

-213 ALAAGDSQ
+213 DLVSGDSQ

-233 WSGTTSAADP
+233 WSGTTSNADP
-243 VATGPHWVADLTR
+243 VATGPHWVNDLTR
-256 IYDQP
+256 IFDQP

-273 PSEGM
+273 PAEGM

-285 KTNSVTVNKQQT
+285 KTNSVTVNKQSA
-297 EGDDLVLGK
+297 EGDDLTLGK

-354 KALAAAWNKGLKDQ
+354 KALATAWNKGLKDQ
-368 ETSALV
+368 ENASLV

-407 LVVNKATFKALA
+407 LVVNKVTFKALA

-438 AGGMN
+438 AGNVN

-460 NAEATNVATVQ
+460 NAEATNVATIQ

-483 RIYESGLV
+483 RVYESQLV

-500 LADNYSIYRY
+500 LTDNYSVYRY
-510 AAYANEIQSG
+510 AAYANEIQG
-520 VLPLKLG
+520 GILPLKLG

>member
-1 MTNST
+1 MNTT
-6 SLEWRESKITL
+6 SLEWREYKISL
-17 ANNDSRTIE
+17 AESESRTIE
-26 GLAVPYERETKLAP
+26 GLAVPYERETKLGP

-49 AYQPDGGVGQVKLL
+49 AYQPDGGVGQIKLL
-63 WRHGEVIGVGIAT
+63 WRHDEVIGAGTAT
-76 SGHDGVTIR
+76 SSPDGVPIQ
-85 ARLSQTSAGD
+85 ARISQTSAGD
-95 DAYQLV
+95 DAYQLL
-101 KDCAVDSL
+101 KDGVVDSL
-109 SIGFIPLEYEETWDY
+109 SIGFIPLEYEETWDE
-124 DDNLHVRQKLIDIKE
+124 DHSLHVRQKLIDIKE
-139 VSLVPWPAYDEAKVT
+139 VSLVPWPAYDDAKVT
-154 KVREHNQNQREET
+154 KVREQTKREET
-167 SKMDNDML
+167 SKMDTTTL
-175 EAEVMR
+175 ENELAH
-181 LRTSVN
+181 LRTSLN
-187 ELRTTMAAPHAAAPS
+187 ELRTTVAAPQAAPT
-202 VERRCAAEIVK
+202 VDRRCAAEIVK
-213 ALAAGDSQ
+213 ALVAGDSH
-221 TLEDVNAIQARA
+221 TLEDVNQIQARA

-243 VATGPHWVADLTR
+243 VATSPHWVNDLTR
-256 IYDQP
+256 IFDQP
-261 DALKPLFAVGDL
+261 DALKPLFAVGTL

-285 KTNSVTVNKQQT
+285 KTNSVTVNKQT
-297 EGDDLVLGK
+297 SEGDDLTLGK

-322 TSLSRQTIERASVNI
+322 TSLSRQTIERANVNI

-374 STKAATALTWAD
+374 STKAPAALTWAD

-438 AGGMN
+438 AGNMS

-460 NAEATNVATVQ
+460 NAEATNVANIQ

-483 RIYESGLV
+483 RVYESQLV

-500 LADNYSIYRY
+500 LTDNYSVYRY
-510 AAYANEIQSG
+510 AAYANEIQGG

>member
-1 MTNST
+1 MKNTP
-6 SLEWRESKITL
+6 SLEWRESKIAL
-17 ANNDSRTIE
+17 ASDDSRTIE
-26 GLAVPYERETKLAP
+26 GLAVPYERETKLGS

-49 AYQPDGGVGQVKLL
+49 AYQPDGGVGHVKLL
-63 WRHGEVIGVGIAT
+63 WRHGEVIGVGTAT
-76 SGHDGVTIR
+76 SGPDGVTIH

-109 SIGFIPLEYEETWDY
+109 SIGFMPLEYEETWDD

-139 VSLVPWPAYDEAKVT
+139 VSLVPWPAYDDAKVT
-154 KVREHNQNQREET
+154 KVREQTQQREENR
-167 SKMDNDML
+167 KMDINAL
-175 EAEVMR
+175 ETEVMR
-181 LRTSVN
+181 LRTSLN
-187 ELRTTMAAPHAAAPS
+187 ELRTTMATTQAAPT
-202 VERRCAAEIVK
+202 VDRRSAAEIVK
-213 ALAAGDSQ
+213 ALVAGDSR
-221 TLEDVNAIQARA
+221 TLEDVNSIQARA

-243 VATGPHWVADLTR
+243 VATAPHWVADLTR

-285 KTNSVTVNKQQT
+285 KLNSITVNKQVN

-306 VELQS
+306 VELQN

-322 TSLSRQTIERASVNI
+322 TSLSRQTIERASVNV
-337 LQRHLEAMAVA
+337 LQRHLEAMAVG

-368 ETSALV
+368 EAASLV
-374 STKAATALTWAD
+374 STKAASALTWAD

-396 YFAAQNLPLDG
+396 YFAKQNLPLDG
-407 LVVNKATFKALA
+407 LVVNMPTFKALA

-460 NAEATNVATVQ
+460 NAEVTNVANIQ
-471 KCVGGFYTRDAI
+471 KCIGGFYSRDAI

-491 QLQATQVIN
+491 QLQETRAIN
-500 LADNYSIYRY
+500 LTDNYSVYRY
-510 AAYANEIQSG
+510 AAYANEIQGG

>member
-1 MTNST
+1 MKN
-6 SLEWRESKITL
+6 LEWRESKIAL
-17 ANNDSRTIE
+17 ANNDDRTIE

-63 WRHGEVIGVGIAT
+63 WRHGEVIGVGTAT
-76 SGHDGVTIR
+76 SGPDGVTIH

-109 SIGFIPLEYEETWDY
+109 SIGFIPLEYEETWDD

-154 KVREHNQNQREET
+154 KVREHNQREEV
-167 SKMDNDML
+167 SAMDNDTL
-175 EAEVMR
+175 ENELAR
-181 LRTSVN
+181 LRNSVN
-187 ELRTTMAAPHAAAPS
+187 ELRTAMAAPQAAPS
-202 VERRCAAEIVK
+202 VDRRSAAEIVK
-213 ALAAGDSQ
+213 ALVAGDSQ
-221 TLEDVNAIQARA
+221 TLEDVNSIQARA

-243 VATGPHWVADLTR
+243 IATGPHWVADLTR

-278 RVDHTYL
+278 RIDHTYL
-285 KTNSVTVNKQQT
+285 KTNSITVNKQVN
-297 EGDDLVLGK
+297 EGDDLTLGK

-354 KALAAAWNKGLKDQ
+354 KALAAAWAKGLKDQ
-368 ETSALV
+368 EAAGLV

-396 YFAAQNLPLDG
+396 YFAKQNLLLDG
-407 LVVNKATFKALA
+407 LVVNQPTFKALA

-424 DRPLLAVGSDGSNT
+424 DRPLLAVGGDGSNT
-438 AGGMN
+438 AGN
-443 LVGIS
+443 VSLVGIS

-460 NAEATNVATVQ
+460 NAESVNVGNVQ

-483 RIYESGLV
+483 RVYESPLV

-500 LADNYSIYRY
+500 LTDNYSVYRY
-510 AAYANEIQSG
+510 AAYANEIQGG

>member
-1 MTNST
+1 MKNTPI
-6 SLEWRESKITL
+6 EWREYKIALAENDTRTL
-17 ANNDSRTIE
+17 E
-26 GLAVPYERETKLAP
+26 GLAVPYERETKLGA

-49 AYQPDGGVGQVKLL
+49 AYQPDGGVGSIKLL
-63 WRHGEVIGVGIAT
+63 WRHGEVIGAGTAT
-76 SGHDGVTIR
+76 SSTEGVPIQ
-85 ARLSQTSAGD
+85 ARISQTSAGD
-95 DAYQLV
+95 DAYQLLLDGV
-101 KDCAVDSL
+101 VDSL
-109 SIGFIPLEYEETWDY
+109 SIGFIPLEYEETWD
-124 DDNLHVRQKLIDIKE
+124 DDQNLHVRQKRIDIKE
-139 VSLVPWPAYDEAKVT
+139 VSLVPWPAYDDAKVT
-154 KVREHNQNQREET
+154 KVREHNQEREEAN
-167 SKMDNDML
+167 KMDTSAL
-175 EAEVMR
+175 ETEVMR
-181 LRTSVN
+181 LRTSLN
-187 ELRTTMAAPHAAAPS
+187 ELRTTMAAPHAAAS
-202 VERRCAAEIVK
+202 VDCRCAAEIVK
-213 ALAAGDSQ
+213 ALVAGDSQ
-221 TLEDVNAIQARA
+221 TLEDVNSVQARA

-261 DALKPLFAVGDL
+261 DALKSLFAVGDL
-273 PSEGM
+273 PAEGM

-285 KTNSVTVNKQQT
+285 KTNSVTVNKQSA
-297 EGDDLVLGK
+297 EGDDLTLGK

-322 TSLSRQTIERASVNI
+322 TSLSRQTIERASVSI

-500 LADNYSIYRY
+500 LTDNYSVYRY
-510 AAYANEIQSG
+510 AAYANEIQGG

>member
-1 MTNST
+1 MNNT
-6 SLEWRESKITL
+6 SLEWRESKIAL
-17 ANNDSRTIE
+17 AENETRTIE

-40 GYYETIAAD
+40 GYYETIAAN
-49 AYQPDGGVGQVKLL
+49 AYQPDGGVGHVKLL
-63 WRHGEVIGVGIAT
+63 WRHGEVIGVGTAT
-76 SGHDGVTIR
+76 SGPDGVTIH

-109 SIGFIPLEYEETWDY
+109 SIGFIPLEYEETWD
-124 DDNLHVRQKLIDIKE
+124 DDDSLHVRQKLIDIKE

-154 KVREHNQNQREET
+154 KVRERNQREET
-167 SKMDNDML
+167 SKMDTTTL
-175 EAEVMR
+175 ETEVMR
-181 LRTSVN
+181 LRNSLD
-187 ELRTTMAAPHAAAPS
+187 ELRTTVAAPQAAPT

-213 ALAAGDSQ
+213 ALVAGDGK
-221 TLEDVNAIQARA
+221 TLEDVNSIQARA

-243 VATGPHWVADLTR
+243 IATGPHWVNDLTR

-273 PSEGM
+273 PAEGM

-297 EGDDLVLGK
+297 EGDDLTLGK

-322 TSLSRQTIERASVNI
+322 TSLSRQTIERASVNV

-368 ETSALV
+368 EAAALV
-374 STKAATALTWAD
+374 STKAANALTWAD

-396 YFAAQNLPLDG
+396 YFARQNLPLDG
-407 LVVNKATFKALA
+407 LVVNQPTFKALA

-438 AGGMN
+438 AGSVS

-448 GDLAGLKIVCDL
+448 GNLAGLKIVCDL

-483 RIYESGLV
+483 RVYESQLV

-500 LADNYSIYRY
+500 LTDNYSVYRY
-510 AAYANEIQSG
+510 AAYANEIQGG

>member
-1 MTNST
+1 MKNDAI
-6 SLEWRESKITL
+6 EWREYKISL
-17 ANNDSRTIE
+17 AENEARTIE
-26 GLAVPYERETKLAP
+26 GLAVPYERETKLGP
-40 GYYETIAAD
+40 GYYETIALD
-49 AYQPDGGVGQVKLL
+49 AYQPDGGVGQIKLL
-63 WRHGEVIGVGIAT
+63 WRHDEVIGAGTAT
-76 SGHDGVTIR
+76 SGHDGVPIQ
-85 ARLSQTSAGD
+85 ARISQTSAGD
-95 DAYQLV
+95 DAYQLL
-101 KDCAVDSL
+101 KDGVVDSL
-109 SIGFIPLEYEETWDY
+109 SIGFIPLEYEETWD
-124 DDNLHVRQKLIDIKE
+124 DDGSLHVRQKLIDIKE
-139 VSLVPWPAYDEAKVT
+139 VSLVPWPAYDDAKVT
-154 KVREHNQNQREET
+154 KVREKTQREKT
-167 SKMDNDML
+167 SKMDTSTL
-175 EAEVMR
+175 ENEVMR
-181 LRTSVN
+181 LRNSLN
-187 ELRTTMAAPHAAAPS
+187 ELRTTMAAPQAAPH

-213 ALAAGDSQ
+213 ALVSGDSQ
-221 TLEDVNAIQARA
+221 TLEDVNQIQARA

-273 PSEGM
+273 PAEGM

-285 KTNSVTVNKQQT
+285 KTNSVTVNKQT
-297 EGDDLVLGK
+297 SEGDDLTLGK

-368 ETSALV
+368 ENASLV

-424 DRPLLAVGSDGSNT
+424 DRPLLAVGNDGSNT
-438 AGGMN
+438 AGAVN

-460 NAEATNVATVQ
+460 NAESVNVGNVQ

-483 RIYESGLV
+483 RVYESQLV

-500 LADNYSIYRY
+500 LTDNYSVYRY
-510 AAYANEIQSG
+510 AAYANEIQGG

>member
-1 MTNST
+1 MKNTP
-6 SLEWRESKITL
+6 SLEWRESKIAL
-17 ANNDSRTIE
+17 ASDDSRTIE
-26 GLAVPYERETKLAP
+26 GLAVPYEHETKLGS
-40 GYYETIAAD
+40 GYYESIAAD
-49 AYQPDGGVGQVKLL
+49 AYQPDGGVGHVKLL
-63 WRHGEVIGVGIAT
+63 WRHGEVIGAGTAT
-76 SGHDGVTIR
+76 SGPDGVTIH

-109 SIGFIPLEYEETWDY
+109 SIGFIPLEYEETWDD

-139 VSLVPWPAYDEAKVT
+139 VSLVPWPAYDDAKVT
-154 KVREHNQNQREET
+154 KVREHNQEREEAN
-167 SKMDNDML
+167 KMDTSAL
-175 EAEVMR
+175 ETEVMR
-181 LRTSVN
+181 LRTSLN
-187 ELRTTMAAPHAAAPS
+187 ELRTTMAAPHAAAS
-202 VERRCAAEIVK
+202 VDRRCAAEIVK
-213 ALAAGDSQ
+213 ALVAGDDK
-221 TLEDVNAIQARA
+221 TLEDVNSVQARA

-243 VATGPHWVADLTR
+243 IATGPHWVADLTR

-273 PSEGM
+273 PAEGM

-285 KTNSVTVNKQQT
+285 KTNSVTVNKQSA
-297 EGDDLVLGK
+297 EGDDLTLGK

-368 ETSALV
+368 EAASLV

-424 DRPLLAVGSDGSNT
+424 DRPLLAIGSDGSNT
-438 AGGMN
+438 AGGIN

-448 GDLAGLKIVCDL
+448 GDLAGLKITCDL
-460 NAEATNVATVQ
+460 NAEATNVGNVQ
-471 KCVGGFYTRDAI
+471 KCVGGFFSRDAI

-500 LADNYSIYRY
+500 LTDNYSVYRY
-510 AAYANEIQSG
+510 GAYANEIQDG

>member
-1 MTNST
+1 MKNTP
-6 SLEWRESKITL
+6 SLEWREYKIGL
-17 ANNDSRTIE
+17 ASDDSRTVE

-40 GYYETIAAD
+40 GYYETIARD
-49 AYQPDGGVGQVKLL
+49 AYQPDGGVGSIKLL
-63 WRHGEVIGVGIAT
+63 WRHGEVIGAGTAT
-76 SGHDGVTIR
+76 SGPDGVPIQ
-85 ARLSQTSAGD
+85 ARISQTSAGD
-95 DAYQLV
+95 DAYQLL
-101 KDCAVDSL
+101 KDGVVDSL
-109 SIGFIPLEYEETWDY
+109 SIGFIPLEYEETWD
-124 DDNLHVRQKLIDIKE
+124 DDGSLHVRQKLIDIKE
-139 VSLVPWPAYDEAKVT
+139 VSLVPWPAYDDAKVT
-154 KVREHNQNQREET
+154 KVREKTQREET
-167 SKMDNDML
+167 SKMDTSTL
-175 EAEVMR
+175 ETEVMR
-181 LRTSVN
+181 LRNSLD
-187 ELRTTMAAPHAAAPS
+187 ELRTTVAAPHAAPH

-213 ALAAGDSQ
+213 ALVSGDSQ
-221 TLEDVNAIQARA
+221 TLEDVNSIQARA

-273 PSEGM
+273 PAEGM

-285 KTNSVTVNKQQT
+285 KTNSVTVNKQVN

-306 VELQS
+306 VELQN

-354 KALAAAWNKGLKDQ
+354 KALAAAWAKGLKDQ

-374 STKAATALTWAD
+374 STKAAAALTWAD

-396 YFAAQNLPLDG
+396 YFAKQNLPLDG
-407 LVVNKATFKALA
+407 LVVNQPTFKALA

-438 AGGMN
+438 AGAVS

-483 RIYESGLV
+483 RVYESQLV

-500 LADNYSIYRY
+500 LTDNYSVYRY
-510 AAYANEIQSG
+510 AAYANEIQGG

>member
-1 MTNST
+1 MKNNGNG
-6 SLEWRESKITL
+6 LEWRESKISL
-17 ANNDSRTIE
+17 AENEARTIE

-49 AYQPDGGVGQVKLL
+49 AYQPDSGVGQVKLL
-63 WRHGEVIGVGIAT
+63 WRHGEVIGAGTAT
-76 SGHDGVTIR
+76 SGPDGVTIH

-109 SIGFIPLEYEETWDY
+109 SIGFIPLEYEETWD
-124 DDNLHVRQKLIDIKE
+124 DDDSLHVRQKLIDIKE

-154 KVREHNQNQREET
+154 KVREHNQREEV
-167 SKMDNDML
+167 SAMDNEKL
-175 EAEVMR
+175 ENELAR
-181 LRTSVN
+181 LRNSVN
-187 ELRTTMAAPHAAAPS
+187 ELRTTMAAPQAAPS
-202 VERRCAAEIVK
+202 VDRRSAAEIIK
-213 ALAAGDSQ
+213 ALVAGDSQ
-221 TLEDVNAIQARA
+221 TLEDVNSIQARA

-261 DALKPLFAVGDL
+261 DALKSLFAVGDL
-273 PSEGM
+273 PAEGM

-285 KTNSVTVNKQQT
+285 KTNNVTVNKQSS
-297 EGDDLVLGK
+297 EGDDLTLGK

-322 TSLSRQTIERASVNI
+322 TSLSRQTIERASVSI

-483 RIYESGLV
+483 RVYESQLV

-500 LADNYSIYRY
+500 LTDNYSVYRY
-510 AAYANEIQSG
+510 AAYANEIQGG

>member
-1 MTNST
+1 MKNIP
-6 SLEWRESKITL
+6 SLEWRESKIAL
-17 ANNDSRTIE
+17 ASDDSRTID
-26 GLAVPYERETKLAP
+26 GLAVPYERETKLGT

-49 AYQPDGGVGQVKLL
+49 AYQPDGGVGQIKLL
-63 WRHGEVIGVGIAT
+63 WRHGEVIGVGTAT
-76 SGHDGVTIR
+76 SGPDGVTIH

-109 SIGFIPLEYEETWDY
+109 SIGFIPLEYEETWDD

-154 KVREHNQNQREET
+154 KVREQTQKKEGN
-167 SKMDNDML
+167 KVDNDTL
-175 EAEVMR
+175 ENELAR
-181 LRTSVN
+181 LRNSVN
-187 ELRTTMAAPHAAAPS
+187 ELRTTVAAPHAAPA

-213 ALAAGDSQ
+213 ALVAGDSQ
-221 TLEDVNAIQARA
+221 TLEDVNSIQARA

-243 VATGPHWVADLTR
+243 IATGPHWVADLTR

-273 PSEGM
+273 PAEGM

-285 KTNSVTVNKQQT
+285 KTNSVTVNKQSA
-297 EGDDLVLGK
+297 EGDDLTLGK

-322 TSLSRQTIERASVNI
+322 TSLSRQTIERASVNV

-354 KALAAAWNKGLKDQ
+354 NALAAAWAKGLKDQ
-368 ETSALV
+368 EASALA
-374 STKAATALTWAD
+374 SPRAADALTWG
-386 LSALVVDAAA
+386 SLVPLIVDAAA
-396 YFAAQNLPLDG
+396 YFATQNLPLDG
-407 LVVNKATFKALA
+407 LVVNKPTFKALA

-438 AGGMN
+438 AGNMN

-460 NAEATNVATVQ
+460 NAEATNVANIQ
-471 KCVGGFYTRDAI
+471 KCVGGFYSRDAI

-500 LADNYSIYRY
+500 LTDNYSVYRY
-510 AAYANEIQSG
+510 AAYANEIQGG

>member
-1 MTNST
+1 MKNDAI
-6 SLEWRESKITL
+6 EWREYKIAL
-17 ANNDSRTIE
+17 AENEARTIE
-26 GLAVPYERETKLAP
+26 GLAVPYERETKLGT

-49 AYQPDGGVGQVKLL
+49 AYQPDGGVGQIKLL
-63 WRHGEVIGVGIAT
+63 WRHDEVIGAGTAT
-76 SGHDGVTIR
+76 SSPDGVPIQ
-85 ARLSQTSAGD
+85 ARISQTSAGD
-95 DAYQLV
+95 DAYQLL
-101 KDCAVDSL
+101 KDGVVDSL
-109 SIGFIPLEYEETWDY
+109 SIGFIPLEYEETWD
-124 DDNLHVRQKLIDIKE
+124 DDGNLHVRQKLIDIKE
-139 VSLVPWPAYDEAKVT
+139 VSLVPWPAYDDAKVT
-154 KVREHNQNQREET
+154 KVREHNQREEV
-167 SKMDNDML
+167 SAMDNDTL
-175 EAEVMR
+175 ENELAR
-181 LRTSVN
+181 LRNSVN
-187 ELRTTMAAPHAAAPS
+187 ELRTTVAAPHAAPH

-213 ALAAGDSQ
+213 ALVAGDSQ
-221 TLEDVNAIQARA
+221 TLEDVNSIQARA

-243 VATGPHWVADLTR
+243 VATGPHWVNDLTR

-273 PSEGM
+273 PAEGM

-285 KTNSVTVNKQQT
+285 KTNSVTVNKQAA
-297 EGDDLVLGK
+297 EGDDLTLGK

-368 ETSALV
+368 ENASLV

-396 YFAAQNLPLDG
+396 YFAKQNLPLDG
-407 LVVNKATFKALA
+407 LVVNQPTFKALA

-438 AGGMN
+438 AGAVS

-460 NAEATNVATVQ
+460 NAEATNVATLQ

-483 RIYESGLV
+483 RVYESQLV

-500 LADNYSIYRY
+500 LTDNYSVYRY
-510 AAYANEIQSG
+510 AAYANEIQGG

>member
-1 MTNST
+1 MNNT
-6 SLEWRESKITL
+6 SLEWREYKIAL
-17 ANNDSRTIE
+17 AENEARTIE
-26 GLAVPYERETKLAP
+26 GLAVPYERETKLGP
-40 GYYETIAAD
+40 GYYETIALD
-49 AYQPDGGVGQVKLL
+49 AYQPAGGVGHIKLL
-63 WRHGEVIGVGIAT
+63 WRHDEVIGAGTAV
-76 SGHDGVTIR
+76 SSPDGVPIQ
-85 ARLSQTSAGD
+85 ARISQTSAGD
-95 DAYQLV
+95 DAYQLL
-101 KDCAVDSL
+101 KDGVVDSL
-109 SIGFIPLEYEETWDY
+109 SIGFIPLEYEETWD
-124 DDNLHVRQKLIDIKE
+124 DDQNLHVRQKKIDIKE
-139 VSLVPWPAYDEAKVT
+139 VSLVPWPAYDDAKVT
-154 KVREHNQNQREET
+154 KVREKTQREET
-167 SKMDNDML
+167 SKMDTSTL
-175 EAEVMR
+175 ETEVMR
-181 LRTSVN
+181 LRNSLD
-187 ELRTTMAAPHAAAPS
+187 ELRTTVAAPHAAPH

-213 ALAAGDSQ
+213 ALVAGDDK
-221 TLEDVNAIQARA
+221 TLEDVNGIQARA

-243 VATGPHWVADLTR
+243 IATGPHWVADLTR

-273 PSEGM
+273 PAEGM

-285 KTNSVTVNKQQT
+285 KTNSVTVNKQAA
-297 EGDDLVLGK
+297 EGDDLTLGK

-354 KALAAAWNKGLKDQ
+354 KALAAAWAKGLKDQ
-368 ETSALV
+368 EAAALV

-424 DRPLLAVGSDGSNT
+424 DRPLLAVGNDGSNT

-448 GDLAGLKIVCDL
+448 GDLAGLKITCDL
-460 NAEATNVATVQ
+460 NAEATNVGNVQ
-471 KCVGGFYTRDAI
+471 KCVGGFFSRDAI

-500 LADNYSIYRY
+500 LTDNYSVYRY
-510 AAYANEIQSG
+510 GAYANEIQG
-520 VLPLKLG
+520 GILPLKLG